1 MLFLS
6 VFNYFHGSH
15 REEFPMCGASTT
27 TWICLTLSLS
37 KSFDSLSFHYV
48 YPRFY
53 SFLLRSAFSSCGYMV
68 KSLEYRTNISTGL
81 KISACVLYAVGF
93 LALEGLI
100 GNAILINWMCRLFC
114 YLEMPVPLLATE
126 KEMRPTQMG
135 LIIILEINR
144 VATQVASNQII

>member
-27 TWICLTLSLS
+27 TWICLTPSLS

-48 YPRFY
+48 NPRFY
-53 SFLLRSAFSSCGYMV
+53 SFLLRSAFSSCGYIV

-100 GNAILINWMCRLFC
+100 DNAILINWMCRLFC